1 MDEKMNWGFIILI
14 FLFFMIFG
22 GWGNGGLFGGRGGE
36 CAGCG
41 VVSNCQVEKQ
51 QIIDTARTQY
61 MIENTAKQTQEQAMA
76 LANALGTKIDF
87 YEYQNLRD
95 QLAQERT
102 KNVVLENRVY
112 KEVYEDIEED
122 IYLCVNGEH
131 FDEDLAKQA
140 VSEMINAGGTTGEK
154 WSKERTDEAARIVG
168 ITENLWD
175 FYYVINM
182 YYSDYNTVIGEDITM
197 AAKLS
202 KAFIEDVDVPEGKA
216 YRYYKYVV
224 KDE

>member
-1 MDEKMNWGFIILI
+1 MDLNSVNITATQVAKNYFSAYVENGFIYSYSVY
-14 FLFFMIFG
+14 
-22 GWGNGGLFGGRGGE
+22 GE
-36 CAGCG
+36 RQQVGVTNDAYTALQKTAQEALDKAEKYYQRLVELGDIVPPKTSEETIAELMS
-41 VVSNCQVEKQ
+41 VVSE
-51 QIIDTARTQY
+51 
-61 MIENTAKQTQEQAMA
+61 
-76 LANALGTKIDF
+76 
-87 YEYQNLRD
+87 LRNEIREMKTVQHKGD
-95 QLAQERT
+95 S
-102 KNVVLENRVY
+102 
-112 KEVYEDIEED
+112 YEDIEED

>member
-1 MDEKMNWGFIILI
+1 MDLNSVNITATQVAKNYFSAYVENGFIYSYSVY
-14 FLFFMIFG
+14 
-22 GWGNGGLFGGRGGE
+22 GE
-36 CAGCG
+36 RQQVGVTNDAYTALQKTAQEALDKAEKYYQRLVELGDIVPPKTSEETIAELMS
-41 VVSNCQVEKQ
+41 VVSE
-51 QIIDTARTQY
+51 
-61 MIENTAKQTQEQAMA
+61 
-76 LANALGTKIDF
+76 
-87 YEYQNLRD
+87 LRNEIREMKTVQHKGD
-95 QLAQERT
+95 L
-102 KNVVLENRVY
+102 

>member
-1 MDEKMNWGFIILI
+1 MNLLSILKALGIKISPQIEEAIAKAQQLANNYGNSKEGFIKAVNE
-14 FLFFMIFG
+14 
-22 GWGNGGLFGGRGGE
+22 NGGTESLTKALATLDNPNVARVLTALGHPPE
-36 CAGCG
+36 
-41 VVSNCQVEKQ
+41 SIKQVEILKCRLKYPTT
-51 QIIDTARTQY
+51 D
-61 MIENTAKQTQEQAMA
+61 
-76 LANALGTKIDF
+76 L
-87 YEYQNLRD
+87 
-95 QLAQERT
+95 
-102 KNVVLENRVY
+102 

>member
-1 MDEKMNWGFIILI
+1 MDLNSVNITATQVAKNYFSAYVENGFIY
-14 FLFFMIFG
+14 
-22 GWGNGGLFGGRGGE
+22 
-36 CAGCG
+36 
-41 VVSNCQVEKQ
+41 S
-51 QIIDTARTQY
+51 Y
-61 MIENTAKQTQEQAMA
+61 S
-76 LANALGTKIDF
+76 
-87 YEYQNLRD
+87 
-95 QLAQERT
+95 
-102 KNVVLENRVY
+102 VY
-112 KEVYEDIEED
+112 
-122 IYLCVNGEH
+122 GEH

>member
-1 MDEKMNWGFIILI
+1 MHLTKKQNWIDDLVEILKCR
-14 FLFFMIFG
+14 LKYPTTD
-22 GWGNGGLFGGRGGE
+22 L
-36 CAGCG
+36 
-41 VVSNCQVEKQ
+41 
-51 QIIDTARTQY
+51 
-61 MIENTAKQTQEQAMA
+61 
-76 LANALGTKIDF
+76 
-87 YEYQNLRD
+87 
-95 QLAQERT
+95 
-102 KNVVLENRVY
+102 
-112 KEVYEDIEED
+112 KE
-122 IYLCVNGEH
+122 
-131 FDEDLAKQA
+131 

>member
-1 MDEKMNWGFIILI
+1 M
-14 FLFFMIFG
+14 
-22 GWGNGGLFGGRGGE
+22 
-36 CAGCG
+36 
-41 VVSNCQVEKQ
+41 S
-51 QIIDTARTQY
+51 
-61 MIENTAKQTQEQAMA
+61 
-76 LANALGTKIDF
+76 
-87 YEYQNLRD
+87 
-95 QLAQERT
+95 
-102 KNVVLENRVY
+102 
-112 KEVYEDIEED
+112 EDIEED

-182 YYSDYNTVIGEDITM
+182 YYSDYNTDIGEDITM

>member
-1 MDEKMNWGFIILI
+1 MSHMKKSLMHLTKKQNWIDDLVEILKCR
-14 FLFFMIFG
+14 L
-22 GWGNGGLFGGRGGE
+22 
-36 CAGCG
+36 
-41 VVSNCQVEKQ
+41 KYPT
-51 QIIDTARTQY
+51 ID
-61 MIENTAKQTQEQAMA
+61 
-76 LANALGTKIDF
+76 L
-87 YEYQNLRD
+87 
-95 QLAQERT
+95 
-102 KNVVLENRVY
+102 

-131 FDEDLAKQA
+131 SDEDLAKQA

>member
-1 MDEKMNWGFIILI
+1 MNWGFIILI

-95 QLAQERT
+95 QLAQE
-102 KNVVLENRVY
+102 K
-112 KEVYEDIEED
+112 
-122 IYLCVNGEH
+122 
-131 FDEDLAKQA
+131 
-140 VSEMINAGGTTGEK
+140 SMI
-154 WSKERTDEAARIVG
+154 
-168 ITENLWD
+168 LD
-175 FYYVINM
+175 FIQQ
-182 YYSDYNTVIGEDITM
+182 
-197 AAKLS
+197 L
-202 KAFIEDVDVPEGKA
+202 
-216 YRYYKYVV
+216 
-224 KDE
+224 

>member
-36 CAGCG
+36 CAGCS

-102 KNVVLENRVY
+102 KNVVLE
-112 KEVYEDIEED
+112 KSC
-122 IYLCVNGEH
+122 L
-131 FDEDLAKQA
+131 
-140 VSEMINAGGTTGEK
+140 
-154 WSKERTDEAARIVG
+154 
-168 ITENLWD
+168 
-175 FYYVINM
+175 
-182 YYSDYNTVIGEDITM
+182 
-197 AAKLS
+197 
-202 KAFIEDVDVPEGKA
+202 
-216 YRYYKYVV
+216 
-224 KDE
+224 

>member
-1 MDEKMNWGFIILI
+1 MNWGFIILI

>member
-1 MDEKMNWGFIILI
+1 MSHMKKSLMHLTKKQNWIDDLVEILKYR
-14 FLFFMIFG
+14 LKYPTTD
-22 GWGNGGLFGGRGGE
+22 L
-36 CAGCG
+36 
-41 VVSNCQVEKQ
+41 
-51 QIIDTARTQY
+51 
-61 MIENTAKQTQEQAMA
+61 
-76 LANALGTKIDF
+76 
-87 YEYQNLRD
+87 
-95 QLAQERT
+95 
-102 KNVVLENRVY
+102 

>member
-1 MDEKMNWGFIILI
+1 MSHMKKSLMHLTKKQNWIDDLVEILKCR
-14 FLFFMIFG
+14 LKYPTTD
-22 GWGNGGLFGGRGGE
+22 L
-36 CAGCG
+36 
-41 VVSNCQVEKQ
+41 
-51 QIIDTARTQY
+51 
-61 MIENTAKQTQEQAMA
+61 
-76 LANALGTKIDF
+76 
-87 YEYQNLRD
+87 
-95 QLAQERT
+95 
-102 KNVVLENRVY
+102 

-182 YYSDYNTVIGEDITM
+182 YYSDYNTVISEDITM